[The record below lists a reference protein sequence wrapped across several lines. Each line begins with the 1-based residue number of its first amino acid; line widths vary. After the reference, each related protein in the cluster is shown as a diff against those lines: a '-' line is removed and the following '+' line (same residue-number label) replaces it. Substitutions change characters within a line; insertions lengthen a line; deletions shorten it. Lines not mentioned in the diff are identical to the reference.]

1 MSPGSALEEC
11 VQLQE
16 TKQHLLKRPPVDI
29 EFTDLTYAVPQGR
42 NGSKVILRSV
52 SGLFKSGQLTAILG
66 PSGAGKSTL
75 LNVLAGY
82 KSGDASGSILINGEP
97 RVLKVFHKM
106 SRYIMQED
114 LLQPCLT
121 VLESMLIAA
130 DLKLGHT
137 VRRRQKLEMINEIL
151 ELLRLTKC
159 KKTLTS
165 CLSGGE
171 RKRVSIALELVNNP
185 PVIFLDEPT
194 TGLDDMSSSQCISLL
209 KNLAHGGRTVICSI
223 HTPSARLFSQFD
235 NVYIVSDGQCM
246 FQGLGEDIVPFLA
259 SLGLHCPKH
268 YNPADFMIEVSS
280 GEYGDHSERMMMA
293 IDNGRCYRWNR
304 TLRPPEVPDDI
315 IKMSREEL
323 HQLKHLYSFDSSPWL
338 QFQIL
343 MYRMMLQNWRQ
354 IGYILFKAVMHVFV
368 GLIIGGLF
376 FQMGNDGSK
385 TIFNFGFCFVTM
397 IIFMYIP
404 MLPALL
410 QFPQEVKLLKREHFN
425 RWYGLNPY
433 FCALTI
439 SRIPIQI
446 MLSSIYIVLA
456 YTMTD
461 QPMEWER
468 GIKFCMICLLTAII
482 SESLGLAIASRLNIV
497 NGIFVGPALSVPLM
511 LLAVYGLGTGSRLIP
526 TVIRLAMYLS
536 YLRYGLEGLIIAIY
550 GKNRPTMYCPPSEIY
565 CNLREPRALL
575 KEVGME
581 GVNYWVDLAAMIFF
595 LLLFKVISYL
605 LLRNRLS
612 STQNFG
618 ALSYINR
625 LIKSHFS
632 LSARTA

>member
-1 MSPGSALEEC
+1 MSPSAAPESETVELEEP
-11 VQLQE
+11 
-16 TKQHLLKRPPVDI
+16 KQHLLKRPPIDI

-82 KSGDASGSILINGEP
+82 KSGDASGSIMINGQP
-97 RVLKVFHKM
+97 RVLRTFHKM

-114 LLQPCLT
+114 LLQPRLT
-121 VLESMLIAA
+121 VMESMMIAA
-130 DLKLGHT
+130 DLKLGYT
-137 VRRRQKLEMINEIL
+137 VRRKQKVEMINEVL

-159 KKTLTS
+159 KKTLTG

-235 NVYIVSDGQCM
+235 HVYIVSEGQCV
-246 FQGLGEDIVPFLA
+246 FQGRGEDIVPFLA

-280 GEYGDHSERMMMA
+280 GEYGDHTERMMMA
-293 IDNGRCYRWNR
+293 VDNGRCYRWNQ
-304 TLRPPEVPDDI
+304 TLRVQDANVEE
-315 IKMSREEL
+315 IKLSREEL
-323 HQLKHLYSFDSSPWL
+323 HQLKHLYDFDSSGWL
-338 QFQIL
+338 QFRIL
-343 MYRMMLQNWRQ
+343 MYRTFLQHWREA
-354 IGYILFKAVMHVFV
+354 GYILFKAVMHVFI

-376 FQMGNDGSK
+376 YQMGNDGSK
-385 TIFNFGFCFVTM
+385 TIFNFGFCFVTI

-410 QFPQEVKLLKREHFN
+410 NFPEEVKLLKREHFN
-425 RWYGLNPY
+425 RWYGLNAY
-433 FCALTI
+433 FFAATV

-446 MLSSIYIVLA
+446 ILGCIYIALA
-456 YTMTD
+456 YVLTD
-461 QPMEWER
+461 QPLEWER
-468 GIKFCMICLLTAII
+468 GIKFCVICLMMGII

-497 NGIFVGPALSVPLM
+497 NGIFVGPALSVPFM
-511 LLAVYGLGTGSRLIP
+511 LLSVYGLGTGSKLIP
-526 TVIRLAMYLS
+526 TLIRAAMYFS
-536 YLRYGLEGLIIAIY
+536 YLRYALEGLVASLY
-550 GKNRPTMYCPPSEIY
+550 GQGRPTLYCPSTEIY
-565 CNLREPRALL
+565 CQLREPRALL

-581 GVNYWVDLAAMIFF
+581 DVNYWIDFCALIIFF
-595 LLLFKVISYL
+595 FLFKIISYI
-605 LLRNRLS
+605 LLRSRLS

-618 ALSYINR
+618 ALSYIGR

-632 LSARTA
+632 LSART